1 MPELPKICLKLTI
14 VLMVAKLIVLHA
26 ANSPENIASSPRKFS
41 KEEKEWWAI
50 QPLKIPKAQT
60 EGNPVDYFIQRKLEK
75 QNLGLSGQADAYEFI
90 RRATLDLTGLL
101 PSSRDVLRFAESYKN
116 NPILAKE
123 TLIDKLL
130 ALSAYGERWATH
142 WLDVV
147 RFAESDGYREDAF
160 RSTAHHYRDYVIR
173 IVNQDKP

>member
-1 MPELPKICLKLTI
+1 MSKLPKICLQLI
-14 VLMVAKLIVLHA
+14 IALMIAKLIVLDA
-26 ANSPENIASSPRKFS
+26 ANSPETTTSSTRKFS

-50 QPLKIPKAQT
+50 QPLRSPKAQT
-60 EGNPVDYFIQRKLEK
+60 EGNPVDHFIQRKLEK
-75 QNLGLSGQADAYEFI
+75 QNLGLSRQADAYEFI

-101 PSSRDVLRFAESYKN
+101 PSSEDVLSFAESYKN

-130 ALSAYGERWATH
+130 ASSAYGERWATH

-147 RFAESDGYREDAF
+147 RFAESDGYRADGF
-160 RSTAHHYRDYVIR
+160 RSSA
-173 IVNQDKP
+173 